1 MRDIIIASP
10 SDKVR
15 AQLRGFVADMG
26 IMGVIECRSASQT
39 LDFVRRLPAI
49 IICQRLTDM
58 APAAM
63 LRLLPPGA
71 DMILL
76 ISSAQSPLFGMSNV
90 QCMTLPISRPELRSC
105 IEKLLRSSSE
115 SRIRSNGQRNTADQE
130 IINKAKHLYMKVN
143 GVSEE
148 DAYAYIRRRSMNESS
163 SITATARHVLSEL
176 ANI

>member
-1 MRDIIIASP
+1 MVRDIIIASS

-15 AQLRGFVADMG
+15 AQLRGFVAEMG

-39 LDFVRRLPAI
+39 LDFAQRLPSAI
-49 IICQRLTDM
+49 IICHRLTDM

-90 QCMTLPISRPELRSC
+90 QCMTLPLSRPEFRSA

-115 SRIRSNGQRNTADQE
+115 SRIRSGGQR
-130 IINKAKHLYMKVN
+130 NKAKHLYMKVN

-163 SITATARHVLSEL
+163 SITATARHLLSEL

>member
-1 MRDIIIASP
+1 
-10 SDKVR
+10 
-15 AQLRGFVADMG
+15 
-26 IMGVIECRSASQT
+26 
-39 LDFVRRLPAI
+39 
-49 IICQRLTDM
+49 
-58 APAAM
+58 
-63 LRLLPPGA
+63 
-71 DMILL
+71 
-76 ISSAQSPLFGMSNV
+76 MSNV

-130 IINKAKHLYMKVN
+130 IIDKAKHLYMKVN

>member
-1 MRDIIIASP
+1 MKARVCEAERHSMTPIIPISATKPRSCARTL
-10 SDKVR
+10 SD
-15 AQLRGFVADMG
+15 D
-26 IMGVIECRSASQT
+26 
-39 LDFVRRLPAI
+39 DAI
-49 IICQRLTDM
+49 IICHRLTDM

-90 QCMTLPISRPELRSC
+90 QCMTLPLSRPEFRSA

-115 SRIRSNGQRNTADQE
+115 SRIRSGGQRNTADQE
-130 IINKAKHLYMKVN
+130 IIDKAKHLYMKVN

-163 SITATARHVLSEL
+163 SITATARHLLSEL